1 MGDYTAKGRV
11 LMEKADKKLNSWGV
25 FGNKYDDAAELI
37 DKAGSQFKLG
47 KSCKL

>member
-1 MGDYTAKGRV
+1 
-11 LMEKADKKLNSWGV
+11 MEKADKKLNSWGV